1 MADHERPAL
10 DPELAVTRNDL
21 RHVEQSLQSLIQ
33 TVGALDSKLDMMRE
47 TYLTTAE
54 FGRWKKEDYQPHKDA
69 TEEKF
74 KSQGERISTWLG
86 IVIGVVLT
94 GAVTLS
100 IYLIVAAVHTGTK
113 P

>member
-1 MADHERPAL
+1 MPENDRSI

-21 RHVEQSLQSLIQ
+21 RHVEQALQALTQ

-69 TEEKF
+69 TEDKF
-74 KSQGERISTWLG
+74 KSQGERLSKWLG

-94 GAVTLS
+94 GSVTLAV
-100 IYLIVAAVHTGTK
+100 YLIVNSVSAGGH